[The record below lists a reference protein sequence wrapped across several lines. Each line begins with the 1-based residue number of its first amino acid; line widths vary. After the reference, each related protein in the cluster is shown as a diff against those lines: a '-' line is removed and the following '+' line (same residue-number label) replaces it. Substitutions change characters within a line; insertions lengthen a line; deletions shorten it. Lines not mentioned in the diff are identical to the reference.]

1 MSHATSPS
9 TQSPCGVARVTA
21 VWGLARSSFY
31 AARHRQAHPRQAN
44 KRGPK
49 ILSDPELLVEIQQ
62 LLAVPVFAGEGY
74 RKIWA
79 RLRFAGV
86 RTSKERAL
94 RLMREIIMR
103 EQSSPRLPIRCGEPM
118 PRRHSLKRRAP

>member
-9 TQSPCGVARVTA
+9 TQTPYGVARVTA

-31 AARHRQAHPRQAN
+31 AALQRQAHPPELQ

-49 ILSDPELLVEIQQ
+49 VLTDAELLAHIHK
-62 LLAVPVFAGEGY
+62 LLAAPVFPGEGY

-79 RLRFAGV
+79 RLRFEGV
-86 RTSKERAL
+86 RTSKERIL
-94 RLMREIIMR
+94 RLMRENQLLSPARVAAPVRSKIIAR
-103 EQSSPRLPIRCGEPM
+103 PIASASM
-118 PRRHSLKRRAP
+118 W